1 MICFCR
7 ALSVQPGITTVIG
20 SGGKS
25 SLLFRLGRE
34 LPGTVI
40 LCTTTKIF
48 PIGRTLCGP
57 GAEEVRQALKC
68 WGTLCIGT
76 DLPNGKLG
84 PPRQP
89 ISLLKELA
97 DYVIVEG
104 DGAAGLPL
112 KAHAPHEPVIPAES
126 GQVIQVVG
134 FSGIGQTIREA
145 AHRPERYA
153 RLAGADLEDA
163 VTPQMAAAVINQEGL
178 CGRVLINQVDEPSP
192 RAEELAS
199 LLKVPAALGSLQ
211 KGWASCLF

>member
-1 MICFCR
+1 MVCFCR
-7 ALSVQPGITTVIG
+7 ALSIQPGITTVIG

-34 LPGTVI
+34 LPGMVI

-48 PIGRTLCGP
+48 PIGRTLCNP
-57 GAEEVRQALKC
+57 EEEEVRQALKR
-68 WGTLCIGT
+68 WGTVCIGT
-76 DLPNGKLG
+76 DSPNGKLG

-112 KAHAPHEPVIPAES
+112 KAHAPHEPVIPSES

-134 FSGIGQTIREA
+134 FSGIGQTVRDA

-153 RLAGADLEDA
+153 QLAEANLEDA
-163 VTPQMAAAVINQEGL
+163 VTPQMAAAVISREGL
-178 CGRVLINQVDEPSP
+178 CGQVLINQVDEPSQQ
-192 RAEELAS
+192 AEELAS
-199 LLKVPAALGSLQ
+199 LLKVPAVMGSLK
-211 KGWASCLF
+211 KGWTSCLF